1 MRMMKK
7 ILGGSNELIEEDVAL
22 AKLPSSFL
30 SRKIIQNRVKKY
42 HRKVLLS
49 NFHLN
54 REIHLRKIE
63 PPCKLLE
70 LNLNC
75 LICVQF
81 VRPFK
86 TLTASVYYIS
96 VFSIEF
102 KKIGVET

>member
-1 MRMMKK
+1 MQTNKK
-7 ILGGSNELIEEDVAL
+7 
-22 AKLPSSFL
+22 KH
-30 SRKIIQNRVKKY
+30 

-54 REIHLRKIE
+54 REIRLRKNE

-75 LICVQF
+75 LIGVQS
-81 VRPFK
+81 VRQFK
-86 TLTASVYYIS
+86 TLTASAYYIS

-102 KKIGVET
+102 KKIGVEDVTLSLKTDGSIFFKYYYASFCECLKNVM

>member
-1 MRMMKK
+1 M
-7 ILGGSNELIEEDVAL
+7 
-22 AKLPSSFL
+22 
-30 SRKIIQNRVKKY
+30 QTNRKKY
-42 HRKVLLS
+42 HKKVLLS

-75 LICVQF
+75 LIGVQS

-86 TLTASVYYIS
+86 TLTTSAYYIS
-96 VFSIEF
+96 VFSIKF
-102 KKIGVET
+102 KKIGVEDVTLSLKTDGSLIYFSTITTLVSVNV

>member
-1 MRMMKK
+1 MQTNK
-7 ILGGSNELIEEDVAL
+7 
-22 AKLPSSFL
+22 
-30 SRKIIQNRVKKY
+30 KKY
-42 HRKVLLS
+42 HRKVLVS

-54 REIHLRKIE
+54 REIHLRKNE

-75 LICVQF
+75 LIGVQS

-86 TLTASVYYIS
+86 TLTASAYYIS

-102 KKIGVET
+102 KKIGVEDVTLSLKTDGSLIYFSTITTLVSVNV

>member
-1 MRMMKK
+1 M
-7 ILGGSNELIEEDVAL
+7 
-22 AKLPSSFL
+22 
-30 SRKIIQNRVKKY
+30 QTNRKKY
-42 HRKVLLS
+42 HKKVLLS

-75 LICVQF
+75 LIGVQS

-86 TLTASVYYIS
+86 TLTTSAYYIS

-102 KKIGVET
+102 KKIGVEDVTLSLKTDGSLIYFSTITTLVSVNV

>member
-1 MRMMKK
+1 MQTNK
-7 ILGGSNELIEEDVAL
+7 
-22 AKLPSSFL
+22 
-30 SRKIIQNRVKKY
+30 KKY

-54 REIHLRKIE
+54 REIHLGKNE

-75 LICVQF
+75 LIGVQS

-86 TLTASVYYIS
+86 TLTASAYYIS
-96 VFSIEF
+96 VFSIE
-102 KKIGVET
+102 KIGVEDVTLSLKTDGSLIYFSTITTLVSVNV